1 MIQISQLSKYFDDFC
16 AVDTISFTLEP
27 GEILGFLGP
36 NGAGKSTTM
45 KILTGFLAPSSGQVT
60 ILGHDVLK
68 DPISAQLEIGY
79 LPEGAPAYADMT
91 VRAALKFIGQ
101 IRGYRGEELQQRM
114 QNVIEKVELQAVLD
128 KRVENLSK
136 GYCRRLG
143 IAQALIHEP
152 KVLILDEPTDG
163 LDPNQKH
170 QVRQLIRNLSKDKT
184 VIISTHILEEVSAV
198 CTRAMILAAGR
209 IVFDGTPQALAAKSD
224 LHNAVRIKLQSTAE
238 GIVDALSALA
248 DVKQVLSNEDG
259 MITVYPNEGKAILP
273 AVNSVL
279 HSHNCLVE
287 ELHVES
293 GQLDDVFRKVTLAAG
308 VSQANEIKQ
317 EQRA

>member
-1 MIQISQLSKYFDDFC
+1 
-16 AVDTISFTLEP
+16 VDNISFTLQP

-45 KILTGFLAPSSGQVT
+45 KILTGFLAPSSGQVN

-68 DPISAQLEIGY
+68 DPLSAQLEIGY
-79 LPEGAPAYADMT
+79 LPEGAPAYSDMT

-101 IRGYRGEELQQRM
+101 IRGYAGEELRQRM

-143 IAQALIHEP
+143 IAQALIHDP

-224 LHNAVRIKLQSTAE
+224 LHNAVKIRLQSAAE
-238 GIVDALSALA
+238 GIVDALAALG
-248 DVKQVLSNEDG
+248 DVKQVTTDADG
-259 MITVYPNEGKAILP
+259 MITVYPHDGKAILP

-279 HSHNCLVE
+279 HSNNCLVE

-293 GQLDDVFRKVTLAAG
+293 GQLDDVFRKVTLAPV
-308 VSQANEIKQ
+308 VSQAVSEAATQANENKQ
-317 EQRA
+317 EQNA

>member
-1 MIQISQLSKYFDDFC
+1 MIQVSQLSKYFDDFC
-16 AVDTISFTLEP
+16 AVDNISFTLQP

-45 KILTGFLAPSSGQVT
+45 KILTGFLAPTSGQVN
-60 ILGHDVLK
+60 ILGHDVLQ

-91 VRAALKFIGQ
+91 VSAALKFIAQ
-101 IRGYRGEELQQRM
+101 IRGFSGDELHKRIQS
-114 QNVIEKVELQAVLD
+114 VVEKVELQAVLD

-143 IAQALIHEP
+143 IAQALIHDP

-209 IVFDGTPQALAAKSD
+209 IVFDGTPQDLAAKSD
-224 LHNAVRIKLQSTAE
+224 LHNAVKLRLQSTDA
-238 GIVDALSALA
+238 GLVDKLKALA
-248 DVKQVLSNEDG
+248 DVQAVSQNPSG
-259 MITVYPNEGKAILP
+259 MITIYPVDGRPILSS
-273 AVNSVL
+273 VNAVL
-279 HSHNCLVE
+279 HQNNCLVE

-293 GQLDDVFRKVTLAAG
+293 GQLDDVFRKVTLN
-308 VSQANEIKQ
+308 SPANQPTQ
-317 EQRA
+317 EQSA